1 LQILEKY
8 AKINSINTIFAENE
22 RRIEMISTKLQDA
35 INNQIQAEM
44 DSAYLYLAM
53 SVYSEGKNLRGFAHW
68 LKGQYQ
74 EETGHAFKMLNYLV
88 ERGGTVK
95 LQAISAPA
103 DEYGTPIELFGK
115 VLAHEI
121 QITASINKLYELAIK
136 EKDYAAQIFLQWFI
150 QEQVEE
156 EGAAAAV
163 LERLKMIGTSNGSLL
178 YIDKELGKRA

>member
-1 LQILEKY
+1 MRGVIK
-8 AKINSINTIFAENE
+8 
-22 RRIEMISTKLQDA
+22 MIGNKLQDA
-35 INNQIQAEM
+35 INNQIQAEL

-68 LKGQYQ
+68 LKTQYQ
-74 EETGHAFKMLNYLV
+74 EETGHAFKLLNYLV

-103 DEYGTPIELFGK
+103 AEFGSPVEVFEK

-121 QITASINKLYELAIK
+121 HITSLITKLYELAIA

-150 QEQVEE
+150 EEQVEE
-156 EGAAAAV
+156 EGNASV
-163 LERLKMIGTSNGSLL
+163 ILERLKMVGTSNGSLL